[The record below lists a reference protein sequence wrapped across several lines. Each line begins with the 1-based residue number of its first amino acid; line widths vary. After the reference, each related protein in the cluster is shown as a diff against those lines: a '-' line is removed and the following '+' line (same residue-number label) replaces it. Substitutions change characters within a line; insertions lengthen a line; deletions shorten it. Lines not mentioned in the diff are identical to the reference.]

1 MASVSFS
8 GVDEDN
14 KGLMKISTKTFNYT
28 FSYRLLR
35 WEEPPEELVSGGL
48 LRIVD
53 DKDKLSSLL
62 NLMRSQLQRACRQST
77 TKLTSLQMVLMLQD
91 LITKAL
97 GWASEMNDIR
107 YLIMEHNSILVC
119 ALIRESCSLEARTPS
134 YPKVLE
140 RIRDFLLLTYLKI
153 CLRMQQSQSTRTSN
167 TNHPS
172 HTSNRTPSSSSYN
185 ENPRISLT
193 RPKTSILLPHTII
206 NYYQCLLSLS
216 PSSDSIQ
223 TTLSTLPPELLKKP
237 FRNPYIP
244 SFIYNTPIFRFFLER
259 SRDKLPNSEIC
270 ELCPLHERLL
280 EAPLVHLQGL
290 IGYEMY
296 THLQSLMNMHPSQRS
311 VMTNNVL
318 QKLYPW
324 QDRRFCEPGTK
335 VVGCL
340 ACELGRLYQDSRAM
354 ESLSVVAKSGRRG
367 KAGIVQLVDEGWL
380 GRWGDSTWGLHEVR
394 ADRRK
399 AHGSDSHV
407 NAEWRGGISLR
418 GKGEVEWKEKKG
430 FVLSHASS
438 RVERPTRTQRH
449 SVQGERPAPS
459 RRHSVFSH
467 SPSRA
472 ERPAP
477 ARGYSVRDNRPAYVA
492 PPVRPDRPQGLTLS
506 MFGKQENRVQ
516 WAREQEKTIKRKP
529 VPVPNDEKKDRERKT
544 LSTATTVVGSPKN
557 RRSASVW
564 HSQQPDAVV
573 SPKNQGSSSVRHSHQ
588 PAASAAFSSRAPHNK
603 PVAPV
608 ASSSTAPNAA
618 SASSS
623 SSRAAH
629 RELEPHA
636 NPPAAN
642 QSHAARPPSSVYSQT
657 QGFRSGEPKHIFR
670 SQSTTKPPRR
680 THAPRITAEQESQ
693 LRMNT
698 TQQTN
703 WSDFNRSNLVPASS
717 APSHTPASSRGH
729 GGQKMTTKTDSTIP
743 RRTKTMHAIGK
754 KIAAGEYHWWETNY
768 SESEDEKVVV
778 PSLSRRNLKAHA
790 AVASSSNSQHTTN
803 INYAN
808 QVANNA
814 NSDDSEPSNSDYSGD
829 EDAEEI
835 RQRYLDE
842 HEALLRMAQGVQGT
856 VPVPRTADYLN
867 TLPERPV
874 DMTTVQPLKVGGRG
888 QVDGDRVL
896 RPGML
901 RSEFEG
907 TDDGYERTVRRGMD
921 RSSPWL

>member
-1 MASVSFS
+1 M
-8 GVDEDN
+8 
-14 KGLMKISTKTFNYT
+14 
-28 FSYRLLR
+28 
-35 WEEPPEELVSGGL
+35 
-48 LRIVD
+48 
-53 DKDKLSSLL
+53 
-62 NLMRSQLQRACRQST
+62 QR
-77 TKLTSLQMVLMLQD
+77 
-91 LITKAL
+91 
-97 GWASEMNDIR
+97 
-107 YLIMEHNSILVC
+107 
-119 ALIRESCSLEARTPS
+119 
-134 YPKVLE
+134 
-140 RIRDFLLLTYLKI
+140 
-153 CLRMQQSQSTRTSN
+153 SQSTRTSN

-172 HTSNRTPSSSSYN
+172 HTSNRTSSSSSYN
-185 ENPRISLT
+185 ENPRIPLT

-206 NYYQCLLSLS
+206 NSYQYLLSLS

-223 TTLSTLPPELLKKP
+223 TTLSILPPELLKKP

-380 GRWGDSTWGLHEVR
+380 GRWGDSTWGLNEVR

-438 RVERPTRTQRH
+438 RVERPTRSQRH

-467 SPSRA
+467 SSSRA

-477 ARGYSVRDNRPAYVA
+477 ARGHSVRDNRPAYVA
-492 PPVRPDRPQGLTLS
+492 PPARPDRPQGLTLS

-529 VPVPNDEKKDRERKT
+529 VPVPNDEKKDRQRKT

-557 RRSASVW
+557 RRSASVR
-564 HSQQPDAVV
+564 HSQQPVPSAN
-573 SPKNQGSSSVRHSHQ
+573 PKNQRSASVRHSHQ
-588 PAASAAFSSRAPHNK
+588 PAASAA
-603 PVAPV
+603 
-608 ASSSTAPNAA
+608 
-618 SASSS
+618 S
-623 SSRAAH
+623 SSRATH
-629 RELEPHA
+629 RELEPLA
-636 NPPAAN
+636 NPPAAKHP
-642 QSHAARPPSSVYSQT
+642 HAARPSSSVYSQT

-670 SQSTTKPPRR
+670 SQSTTKPPRH
-680 THAPRITAEQESQ
+680 THTSRITAEQESQ
-693 LRMNT
+693 PPMNT

-703 WSDFNRSNLVPASS
+703 WSDFNRSNLIPTSF

-729 GGQKMTTKTDSTIP
+729 GGQKTTTKADSSIP
-743 RRTKTMHAIGK
+743 RRTKTMHAIGR
-754 KIAAGEYHWWETNY
+754 KIAAGEYHWWETSY

-790 AVASSSNSQHTTN
+790 AAAASSFSNPQNTTN
-803 INYAN
+803 NNKDAN
-808 QVANNA
+808 HIANN
-814 NSDDSEPSNSDYSGD
+814 DDSEPSNSDYSGD

-856 VPVPRTADYLN
+856 VPVPRTADYYLN

-888 QVDGDRVL
+888 QVNGDRVL

-901 RSEFEG
+901 RSEVG
-907 TDDGYERTVRRGMD
+907 TTDDGYERTVRRGMD

>member
-1 MASVSFS
+1 M
-8 GVDEDN
+8 
-14 KGLMKISTKTFNYT
+14 
-28 FSYRLLR
+28 
-35 WEEPPEELVSGGL
+35 
-48 LRIVD
+48 
-53 DKDKLSSLL
+53 
-62 NLMRSQLQRACRQST
+62 QR
-77 TKLTSLQMVLMLQD
+77 
-91 LITKAL
+91 
-97 GWASEMNDIR
+97 
-107 YLIMEHNSILVC
+107 
-119 ALIRESCSLEARTPS
+119 
-134 YPKVLE
+134 
-140 RIRDFLLLTYLKI
+140 
-153 CLRMQQSQSTRTSN
+153 SQSTRTSN
-167 TNHPS
+167 TNQSS
-172 HTSNRTPSSSSYN
+172 HTSNRTSSSSFYN
-185 ENPRISLT
+185 ENPRIPLT

-206 NYYQCLLSLS
+206 NSYQYLLSLP

-311 VMTNNVL
+311 VMTNDVL

-380 GRWGDSTWGLHEVR
+380 GRWGDSTWGLNEVR

-438 RVERPTRTQRH
+438 RVERPRRSQRH
-449 SVQGERPAPS
+449 SVQVERTAPS
-459 RRHSVFSH
+459 RRHSVFSY
-467 SPSRA
+467 SSSRA

-492 PPVRPDRPQGLTLS
+492 PPARPHRPQGLTLS

-529 VPVPNDEKKDRERKT
+529 VLVPNDEKKDRERKT

-557 RRSASVW
+557 RRSASVR
-564 HSQQPDAVV
+564 HFQHPDAVV
-573 SPKNQGSSSVRHSHQ
+573 SPKNQVSSSVRHSYQ
-588 PAASAAFSSRAPHNK
+588 PAASAASCSRAIHNK
-603 PVAPV
+603 PTAPV
-608 ASSSTAPNAA
+608 ASSPRAPNNKPAA

-629 RELEPHA
+629 RELEPHT

-670 SQSTTKPPRR
+670 SQTTTKPPRH
-680 THAPRITAEQESQ
+680 THTPRITADLESQ

-703 WSDFNRSNLVPASS
+703 WSDFNRSNLIPASS
-717 APSHTPASSRGH
+717 APSHTPATSRGH
-729 GGQKMTTKTDSTIP
+729 GGQKTTTKTDTTIP
-743 RRTKTMHAIGK
+743 RRTKTMHAIGR

-790 AVASSSNSQHTTN
+790 AAAAASSNPQHTTN
-803 INYAN
+803 DNKYAN
-808 QVANNA
+808 HIANN
-814 NSDDSEPSNSDYSGD
+814 DDSEPSNSDYSGD

-842 HEALLRMAQGVQGT
+842 HEALLRMAHGAQGT
-856 VPVPRTADYLN
+856 VPVPRTTDYLN
-867 TLPERPV
+867 TLPERPF

-888 QVDGDRVL
+888 QVNGNRVL

-901 RSEFEG
+901 RSEVG
-907 TDDGYERTVRRGMD
+907 TTDDGYERTVRRGMD